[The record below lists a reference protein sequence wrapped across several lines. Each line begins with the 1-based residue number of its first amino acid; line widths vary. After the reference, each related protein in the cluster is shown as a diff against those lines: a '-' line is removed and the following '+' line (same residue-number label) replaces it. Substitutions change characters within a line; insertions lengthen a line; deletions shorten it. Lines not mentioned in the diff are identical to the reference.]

1 MNWIC
6 VLFDRF
12 GPYHWARLNAAGTM
26 VRTLGMELSA
36 ETSEYGW
43 HKVGGESTFRRVTL
57 FPESDGRLA
66 PTQELTRRLQATL
79 DEYEP
84 AAVAIPGWSD
94 KGALAALLWCLKNGK
109 PAIVMSESQA
119 SDDARQWP
127 KEALKRRVVGMCA
140 TGLTGGTT
148 QANYLATLGMPRPH
162 IFTGYDVVDNDYFS
176 RESDVA
182 RQNADGLRARLNLP
196 EKYFL
201 ASNRFI
207 AKKNLHR
214 LLEAYSGYRQL
225 AGSDGWK
232 LVLLGDG
239 PLKPQVLAQVE
250 QLGLGKD
257 VLLRGFKQYDEL
269 PAYYGLAGAFVHA
282 STTEQW
288 GLVVNEA
295 MACGLPVLISDRCG
309 CAPDLVFNGRNG
321 VTFDPFHVQALIQ
334 LLLDMAGKKFDLKAM
349 GEASRE
355 IVARWSPKTF
365 AANLLRAAETAL
377 QLPARK
383 MSFLN
388 QAVLQ
393 ALLRCQ

>member
-1 MNWIC
+1 MNRIA
-6 VLFDRF
+6 VLFHRF
-12 GPYHWARLNAAGTM
+12 GPYHWARLNAAGTLSC
-26 VRTLGMELSA
+26 TLGLELSA

-43 HKVGGESTFRRVTL
+43 QKVGGESTFRRVTL

-66 PTQELTRRLQATL
+66 PTQELARRLHATL
-79 DEYEP
+79 DEYQP

-94 KGALAALLWCLKNGK
+94 KGALAALSWCLKKGK

-119 SDDARQWP
+119 SDETRQWP
-127 KEALKRRVVGMCA
+127 KEAIKRRVVGLCA
-140 TGLTGGTT
+140 TALTGGTT

-176 RESDVA
+176 RESEVA
-182 RQNADGLRARLNLP
+182 RRNADELRARLNLP

-207 AKKNLHR
+207 VKKNLHR

-225 AGSDGWK
+225 AGPGGWK

-239 PLKPQVLAQVE
+239 PLKPQLLAQVE
-250 QLGLGKD
+250 QLGLGSD

-295 MACGLPVLISDRCG
+295 MACGLPVLISERCG
-309 CAPDLVFNGRNG
+309 CAIDLVVSGRNG
-321 VTFDPFHVQALIQ
+321 FTFNPFHVQALIQ
-334 LLLDMAGKKFDLKAM
+334 LLLDLAGKKFDLKAM

-365 AANLLRAAETAL
+365 AANLLRATETAL

-393 ALLRCQ
+393 ALLRRQ